1 MKILLISVFAEQ
13 TGWGK
18 AANLLAE
25 ALNSNPKIDLVCRT
39 VYLGTTELWNN
50 TVIECH
56 KKDLKD
62 CDYCIQLLLPH
73 LMEYSNNFKKCIG
86 MFFNETNSYKFS
98 SWPTVLNLMDE
109 VWTPYPSDAHINSGV
124 KSKHVVIEQ
133 PIDTTSTNLTP
144 LPLPTEGDFVFYTI
158 GELNKRKNLS
168 TLIKAFY
175 TEFGFH
181 ENVKL
186 LIKAN
191 EPGEKPDD
199 TANKILDIVKKV
211 KESLKVTNRYSPEII
226 ITNRMSEE
234 DIIRLHLSCDCFVT
248 TSHGEAIC
256 LPLLDAARV
265 NNFIIAPDFAG
276 TGHVLDLLNAKP
288 WKIHCYESDVFGV
301 MNTFGDLFT
310 ARETWA
316 EIDIIHLRNLMREA
330 YNQWNDGYSP
340 SYTQNLVKHFS
351 YNAISNKIIKA
362 LSDNTNIDNT

>member
-1 MKILLISVFAEQ
+1 MFVGSL
-13 TGWGK
+13 
-18 AANLLAE
+18 ANYNWSE
-25 ALNSNPKIDLVCRT
+25 YSDIDLHIVIDKKAVNDDAVLVDEFFT
-39 VYLGTTELWNN
+39 AKKELYN
-50 TVIECH
+50 
-56 KKDLKD
+56 LKHNIKIKGFD
-62 CDYCIQLLLPH
+62 VELYVQAA
-73 LMEYSNNFKKCIG
+73 
-86 MFFNETNSYKFS
+86 
-98 SWPTVLNLMDE
+98 DE
-109 VWTPYPSDAHINSGV
+109 V
-124 KSKHVVIEQ
+124 
-133 PIDTTSTNLTP
+133 L
-144 LPLPTEGDFVFYTI
+144 
-158 GELNKRKNLS
+158 
-168 TLIKAFY
+168 
-175 TEFGFH
+175 
-181 ENVKL
+181 
-186 LIKAN
+186 
-191 EPGEKPDD
+191 D
-199 TANKILDIVKKV
+199 TADGIYSILYNKWRKEPNKQTPQINKKDIVKKV

-351 YNAISNKIIKA
+351 YNAISNKIIKYQ
-362 LSDNTNIDNT
+362 